1 MDITLAPAPANPDC
15 PVTDDTAT
23 GSLLRRGHA
32 GMLSGMT
39 TPAAELHPCAC
50 GCGQPVT
57 GRWARGH
64 HRRGPANPQPP
75 LLPGPDDDLDI
86 GIIDLEE
93 PPEPDS
99 PPPPPPP
106 EGPEDD
112 DIRPLGYPAGPR
124 SKGTGKP
131 RTASPVRITAAL
143 RKDIA
148 AKVQLM
154 LYVPG
159 KVWETRDPYCGG
171 MFVHQGP
178 AIGDALTDIIC
189 QSPDLIAFFTGPAGG
204 FMIYLNLLTSL
215 QPVALT
221 IWQHHI
227 AHAIG
232 SPAEDGQGPP
242 RPDMAQYAA

>member
-1 MDITLAPAPANPDC
+1 MDVTLASAPPDLNR
-15 PVTDDTAT
+15 PVADDTAT
-23 GSLLRRGHA
+23 GNLLGRGHA

-50 GCGQPVT
+50 GCGEQVA

-64 HRRGPANPQPP
+64 HRRGAANPQPD
-75 LLPGPDDDLDI
+75 LLPGPGEDLDI

-106 EGPEDD
+106 DGPEDD
-112 DIRPLGYPAGPR
+112 EIRPLGYPAGPR
-124 SKGTGKP
+124 GKGTGKP
-131 RTASPVRITAAL
+131 RARSPVRVTVAT

-148 AKVQLM
+148 AKVALM

-204 FMIYLNLLTSL
+204 FMIYLNLLTAL

-221 IWQHHI
+221 VWQHHI

>member
-1 MDITLAPAPANPDC
+1 MDVTLAPAPANLNR
-15 PVTDDTAT
+15 PVADDTAT
-23 GSLLRRGHA
+23 GNLLSRRHA

-39 TPAAELHPCAC
+39 TPATELHPCAC
-50 GCGQPVT
+50 GCGQQVT

-64 HRRGPANPQPP
+64 HRRGAANPQPD
-75 LLPGPDDDLDI
+75 LLPGPDDDLDV
-86 GIIDLEE
+86 GIIDLGE

-99 PPPPPPP
+99 PPPPAPEPPP
-106 EGPEDD
+106 EDD
-112 DIRPLGYPAGPR
+112 EVRPLGFPAGPR
-124 SKGTGKP
+124 GKAGKP
-131 RTASPVRITAAL
+131 RPVSSPLRVTVAT
-143 RKDIA
+143 RKDIN

-159 KVWETRDPYCGG
+159 KLWETRDPYCGG
-171 MFVHQGP
+171 MFVHQSP
-178 AIGDALTDIIC
+178 EIGDALTDIIC

-204 FMIYLNLLTSL
+204 FMIYLNLLTTL
-215 QPVALT
+215 QPVAMA
-221 IWQHHI
+221 IWAHHI